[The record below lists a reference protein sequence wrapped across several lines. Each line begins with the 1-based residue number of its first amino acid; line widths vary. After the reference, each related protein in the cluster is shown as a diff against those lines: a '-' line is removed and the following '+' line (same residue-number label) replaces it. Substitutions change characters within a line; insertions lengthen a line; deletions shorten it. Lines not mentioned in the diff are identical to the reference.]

1 MGLKA
6 RIGIIV
12 VAFTAVTV
20 AGLVLAGSQR
30 EQALRDQLD
39 RTAMTGSRA
48 LWSKIVETGVQRMRE
63 RTPIVAEHQALRGA
77 LAGGDRGEISQAAQA
92 ALGTL
97 RRTGDV
103 TRLDLV
109 SPTREVLYSS
119 MPAFEPAAAASDEA
133 LAQMI
138 ERGWT
143 GAGVAI
149 DAERNVTLSVGVPLY
164 GEDGAILAVAILA
177 TDILEALTEL
187 KADTGAEALIVN
199 RRGRLLVGTDPAIW
213 ERIRETG
220 WLPGSTSEPV
230 RSGDQVFSHAAF
242 PLEAEL
248 GNLVASVVTVQ
259 DVSAVYADQRRV
271 SLITAL
277 AGAGFVLASLVGLTL
292 YLRGA
297 LSRLT
302 DGVVVLDALSRGDTQ
317 ATVAVSEEESDDE
330 VARIARAVNTFRTQT
345 LALRRHRRRALLRR
359 RQQERFIQG
368 EMTRLADTLNE
379 EERRDILN
387 DLAEIQ
393 APGDTVDGQAAPAA
407 PVAAASAQVGT
418 AQASTSDG
426 EGGNELQMIGLAFR
440 KMTSRVG
447 RQQERLTTLVAQ
459 LQEALRTQTAYLALQ
474 RDLQI
479 ASRVQ
484 RSFLPGE
491 RFEAPGVKIQ
501 AAMHPAKEVGG
512 DFFDFFRLDEHRI
525 GVVVGDVAGK
535 GVPASMFMAVTR
547 TVIRATAR
555 QVEHGPGECL
565 QVVNDTLVEATDGEM
580 FVTVFYGV
588 YDVRDGSFVYANG
601 GHNSPALVTPDGVER
616 IPLTGGVALAMFD
629 GLTYE
634 EAVVTV
640 PPDGTLFLYTDGIP
654 EAANPAEEEYGY
666 ERMEAILT
674 ENAERSTGDTLEMM
688 LRSIEEFAGE
698 AAQFDDVT
706 MMALGRATAADRIA
720 VRRFSLRNNRA
731 DLPRIAEEIRAFAET
746 GGIGPTGAEHLRQAL
761 EETVVNAIDERLS
774 AVNEYEIAV
783 RATLDGGVAE
793 VTVED
798 DGGAYDPMEEPTDP
812 DAGLGAEEGEP
823 MSLGGGLVRRSLVD
837 EVSYLRVG
845 DRNRL
850 IMRKRIDE

>member
-6 RIGIIV
+6 RIGVIV
-12 VAFTAVTV
+12 IGFMAVMV
-20 AGLVLAGSQR
+20 AGLVFAGNLR

-39 RTAMTGSRA
+39 RTARTGSRA
-48 LWSKIVETGVQRMRE
+48 LWGKIVETGVQRMRE
-63 RTPIVAEHQALRGA
+63 RAPVVTQNQALRAA
-77 LAGGDRGEISQAAQA
+77 LESGDRGQISRAAQV
-92 ALGTL
+92 ALGEL
-97 RRTGDV
+97 RDTGDV

-109 SPTREVLYSS
+109 SPTREVPYSS
-119 MPAFEPAAAASDEA
+119 MPAFEPVAAASDDA
-133 LAQMI
+133 LARMI
-138 ERGWT
+138 ERGWS
-143 GAGVAI
+143 GGGVAI
-149 DAERNVTLSVGVPLY
+149 DAERNVTLSVGVPVY
-164 GEDGAILAVAILA
+164 DADGALLAVAILA

-199 RRGRLLVGTDPAIW
+199 RRGRLLVGTDPAVW
-213 ERIRETG
+213 ERIGGTG
-220 WLPGSTSEPV
+220 WLAGSTSEPV
-230 RSGDQVFSHAAF
+230 RSGDQVFSRAAF

-248 GNLVASVVTVQ
+248 GNLVVSVVTVQ

-271 SLITAL
+271 SLIVAL
-277 AGAGFVLASLVGLTL
+277 AGAGFVLVSLVGLTL
-292 YLRGA
+292 YLRSA

-359 RQQERFIQG
+359 RQQERFIHG

-379 EERRDILN
+379 EERRDILR
-387 DLAEIQ
+387 DLAEVQ
-393 APGDTVDGQAAPAA
+393 APG
-407 PVAAASAQVGT
+407 GT
-418 AQASTSDG
+418 ADTDG
-426 EGGNELQMIGLAFR
+426 TGDHEGGNELQMIGMAFQ

-447 RQQERLTTLVAQ
+447 RQQQRLTTLVAQ
-459 LQEALRTQTAYLALQ
+459 LQEALRTKTAYMALQ

-501 AAMHPAKEVGG
+501 ASMHPAKEVGG
-512 DFFDFFRLDEHRI
+512 DFYDFFLLDENRI
-525 GVVVGDVAGK
+525 GIVVGDVAGK

-555 QVEHGPGECL
+555 QVEYGPGECL
-565 QVVNDTLVEATDGEM
+565 RVVNDTLVEATGGDM

-601 GHNSPALVTPDGVER
+601 GHNSPVLVTRDGVER

-634 EAVVTV
+634 EGLVTV
-640 PPDGTLFLYTDGIP
+640 PPGCKLFLYTDGVP
-654 EAANPAEEEYGY
+654 ESANVTEEEYGY
-666 ERMEAILT
+666 ERMEEILRQS
-674 ENAERSTGDTLEMM
+674 ADRSTGDTLVLM

-698 AAQFDDVT
+698 AAQFDDIT
-706 MMALGRATAADRIA
+706 MVVLDRNTAKDRIA

-731 DLPRIAEEIRAFAET
+731 DLPRIAEEIRAFAES
-746 GGIGPTGAEHLRQAL
+746 GGIGSIGAEHLQQAL
-761 EETVVNAIDERLS
+761 EETMVNAIDDRLS
-774 AVNEYEIAV
+774 AVSEYEITV
-783 RATLDGGVAE
+783 RATLDAGVAE

-798 DGGAYDPMEEPTDP
+798 DGGAYAPMEEPSERDRDLGMEPGGT
-812 DAGLGAEEGEP
+812 AGLGEGL
-823 MSLGGGLVRRSLVD
+823 MRRSLVD
-837 EVSYLRVG
+837 EVSYMRVG
-845 DRNRL
+845 ERNRL
-850 IMRKRIDE
+850 VMRKRVDT

>member
-6 RIGIIV
+6 RIGVIV
-12 VAFTAVTV
+12 IGFMAVMV
-20 AGLVLAGSQR
+20 AGLVFAANLR

-39 RTAMTGSRA
+39 RTARTGSRA
-48 LWSKIVETGVQRMRE
+48 LWGKIVETGVQRMRE
-63 RTPIVAEHQALRGA
+63 RAPVVTQNQALRAA
-77 LAGGDRGEISQAAQA
+77 LESGDPGEISQAAQV
-92 ALGTL
+92 ALGEL
-97 RRTGDV
+97 RDTGDV

-109 SPTREVLYSS
+109 SPTKEVLYSS
-119 MPAFEPAAAASDEA
+119 MPAFAPAAAASDDA
-133 LAQMI
+133 LARMI

-143 GAGVAI
+143 GGGVAI

-164 GEDGAILAVAILA
+164 DEDGATLAVAVYA

-199 RRGRLLVGTDPAIW
+199 RRGRLLVGTDPEVW
-213 ERIRETG
+213 ERIGGTG
-220 WLPGSTSEPV
+220 GLAGSTSEPE
-230 RSGDQVFSHAAF
+230 RSGDQVFSRAAF

-259 DVSAVYADQRRV
+259 DVSAVFADQRRV

-292 YLRGA
+292 YLRSA

-317 ATVAVSEEESDDE
+317 ASVAVSEEESDDE

-359 RQQERFIQG
+359 RQQERFIHG

-379 EERRDILN
+379 EERRDILK
-387 DLAEIQ
+387 DLAEVQ
-393 APGDTVDGQAAPAA
+393 APGGAADTDGT
-407 PVAAASAQVGT
+407 G
-418 AQASTSDG
+418 DH
-426 EGGNELQMIGLAFR
+426 EGGNELQMIGLAFQ

-447 RQQERLTTLVAQ
+447 RQQQRLTTLVAQ
-459 LQEALRTQTAYLALQ
+459 LQEALRTKTAYMALQ

-512 DFFDFFRLDEHRI
+512 DFYDFFLLDENRI

-565 QVVNDTLVEATDGEM
+565 RVVNDTLVEATGGDM

-601 GHNSPALVTPDGVER
+601 GHNSPVLVTRDGVER

-634 EAVVTV
+634 EGLVTV
-640 PPDGTLFLYTDGIP
+640 PPGCKLFLYTDGVP
-654 EAANPAEEEYGY
+654 ESADMAEEEYGY
-666 ERMEAILT
+666 ERMEEILRQS
-674 ENAERSTGDTLEMM
+674 ADRSTGDTLVMM

-698 AAQFDDVT
+698 AAQFDDIT
-706 MMALGRATAADRIA
+706 MVVLDRNTAKDRIA

-731 DLPRIAEEIRAFAET
+731 DLPRIAEEIRAFAES
-746 GGIGPTGAEHLRQAL
+746 GGIGSSGAEHLQQAL
-761 EETVVNAIDERLS
+761 EETMANAIDDRLS
-774 AVNEYEIAV
+774 AVSEYEIAV
-783 RATLDGGVAE
+783 RAILDGGVAE

-798 DGGAYDPMEEPTDP
+798 DGGAYDPMEEPEDRVRDP
-812 DAGLGAEEGEP
+812 GREPGESVGLGA
-823 MSLGGGLVRRSLVD
+823 GLMRRSLVD
-837 EVSYLRVG
+837 EVSYMRVG
-845 DRNRL
+845 ERNRL
-850 IMRKRIDE
+850 IMRKRVDT

>member
-6 RIGIIV
+6 RIGVIV
-12 VAFTAVTV
+12 IGFMAVMV
-20 AGLVLAGSQR
+20 AGLVFAANLR

-39 RTAMTGSRA
+39 RTARTGSRA
-48 LWSKIVETGVQRMRE
+48 LWGKIVETGVQRMRE
-63 RTPIVAEHQALRGA
+63 RAPVVTQNQALRAA
-77 LAGGDRGEISQAAQA
+77 LESGDRGQISQAAQV
-92 ALGTL
+92 ALGEL
-97 RRTGDV
+97 RDTGDV

-109 SPTREVLYSS
+109 SPTREVPYSS
-119 MPAFEPAAAASDEA
+119 MPAFEPVAAASDDA
-133 LAQMI
+133 LARMI
-138 ERGWT
+138 ERGWS
-143 GAGVAI
+143 GGGVAI
-149 DAERNVTLSVGVPLY
+149 DAERNVTLSVGVPVY
-164 GEDGAILAVAILA
+164 DADGALLAVAILA

-199 RRGRLLVGTDPAIW
+199 RRGRLLVGTDPAVW
-213 ERIRETG
+213 ERIGGTG
-220 WLPGSTSEPV
+220 WLAGSTSEPV
-230 RSGDQVFSHAAF
+230 RSGDQVFSRAAF

-277 AGAGFVLASLVGLTL
+277 AGAGFVLVSLVGLTL
-292 YLRGA
+292 YLRSA

-359 RQQERFIQG
+359 RQQERFIHG

-379 EERRDILN
+379 EERRDILT
-387 DLAEIQ
+387 DLAEVQ
-393 APGDTVDGQAAPAA
+393 APGGAADTDGT
-407 PVAAASAQVGT
+407 G
-418 AQASTSDG
+418 DH
-426 EGGNELQMIGLAFR
+426 EGGNELQMIGLAFQ

-447 RQQERLTTLVAQ
+447 RQQQRLTTLVAQ
-459 LQEALRTQTAYLALQ
+459 LQEALRTKTAYMALQ

-512 DFFDFFRLDEHRI
+512 DFYDFFLLDENRI
-525 GVVVGDVAGK
+525 GIVVGDVAGK

-555 QVEHGPGECL
+555 QVEYGPGECL
-565 QVVNDTLVEATDGEM
+565 QVVNDTLVEATGGDM

-588 YDVRDGSFVYANG
+588 YDVRNGSFVYANG
-601 GHNSPALVTPDGVER
+601 GHNSPVLVTRDGVER

-634 EAVVTV
+634 EGLVTV
-640 PPDGTLFLYTDGIP
+640 PPGCKLFLYTDGVP
-654 EAANPAEEEYGY
+654 ESANMAEEEYGY
-666 ERMEAILT
+666 ERMEEILRQS
-674 ENAERSTGDTLEMM
+674 ADRSTGDTLVMM

-698 AAQFDDVT
+698 AAQFDDIT
-706 MMALGRATAADRIA
+706 MVALDRNTAKDKIA

-731 DLPRIAEEIRAFAET
+731 DLPRIAEEIRAFAES
-746 GGIGPTGAEHLRQAL
+746 GGIGRSGAEHLQQAL
-761 EETVVNAIDERLS
+761 EETMVNAIDDRLS
-774 AVNEYEIAV
+774 AVSEYEIMV
-783 RATLDGGVAE
+783 RATLDAGVAE

-798 DGGAYDPMEEPTDP
+798 DGGAYDPMEEPSERDRDLGMEPGGT
-812 DAGLGAEEGEP
+812 AGLGEGL
-823 MSLGGGLVRRSLVD
+823 MRRSLVD
-837 EVSYLRVG
+837 EVSYMRVG
-845 DRNRL
+845 ERNRL
-850 IMRKRIDE
+850 VMRKRVDT

>member
-6 RIGIIV
+6 RIGVIV
-12 VAFTAVTV
+12 VVFMAVMV
-20 AGLVLAGSQR
+20 AGLVLAGSLR
-30 EQALRDQLD
+30 EQALREQLD

-63 RTPIVAEHQALRGA
+63 RAPIVAGNEALRAA

-92 ALGTL
+92 ALSNL

-109 SPTREVLYSS
+109 SPAREVLYSS
-119 MPAFEPAAAASDEA
+119 QPAFEPAAAASDDA
-133 LAQMI
+133 LARMI

-143 GAGVAI
+143 GGGVAI
-149 DAERNVTLSVGVPLY
+149 DAERNVTLSVGVPLHDA
-164 GEDGAILAVAILA
+164 DGATLAVAVLA

-187 KADTGAEALIVN
+187 KEDTGAEALIVN
-199 RRGRLLVGTDPAIW
+199 RRGRLLVGTDPEIW
-213 ERIRETG
+213 ELIRETG

-248 GNLVASVVTVQ
+248 GNLVARVVTVQ

-292 YLRGA
+292 YLRSA

-317 ATVAVSEEESDDE
+317 ASVAVSEEESDDE

-345 LALRRHRRRALLRR
+345 LTLRRHRRRALLRR

-387 DLAEIQ
+387 DLAEVQ
-393 APGDTVDGQAAPAA
+393 APAA
-407 PVAAASAQVGT
+407 AVEDAAGDNDS
-418 AQASTSDG
+418 
-426 EGGNELQMIGLAFR
+426 GNELQMIGLAFR

-447 RQQERLTTLVAQ
+447 RQQQRLTTLVAQ
-459 LQEALRTQTAYLALQ
+459 LQEALRTRTAYMALQ

-512 DFFDFFRLDEHRI
+512 DFYDFFRLDQNRI

-565 QVVNDTLVEATDGEM
+565 RIVNDTLVEATAGDM

-588 YDVRDGSFVYANG
+588 YDVRDGSFLYANG
-601 GHNSPALVTPDGVER
+601 GHNSPALVTTDGVER

-629 GLTYE
+629 GLTYD
-634 EAVVTV
+634 EAAVSV
-640 PPDGTLFLYTDGIP
+640 PPGGKLFVYTDGIP
-654 EAANPAEEEYGY
+654 ESADVTEEEYGY
-666 ERMEAILT
+666 ERMEESLRDSAG
-674 ENAERSTGDTLEMM
+674 RGTGDTLEMM

-706 MMALGRATAADRIA
+706 MVVLGRETVADEIA

-731 DLPRIAEEIRAFAET
+731 DLPRIGEEMRAFAESA
-746 GGIGPTGAEHLRQAL
+746 GIGRTGAGHLRQAL
-761 EETVVNAIDERLS
+761 EAVVIDAIDERLS
-774 AVNEYEIAV
+774 AVSEYEIAV
-783 RATLDGGVAE
+783 SATLDGGVAE

-798 DGGAYDPMEEPTDP
+798 DGGAYDPLEESALADGSGP
-812 DAGLGAEEGEP
+812 GEAEATA
-823 MSLGGGLVRRSLVD
+823 SLGSGLMRRSLVD
-837 EVSYLRVG
+837 DVSYLRVG
-845 DRNRL
+845 ERNRL
-850 IMRKRIDE
+850 TLRKRVDVAPGARSA

>member
-1 MGLKA
+1 VGLKA
-6 RIGIIV
+6 RIGVIV
-12 VAFTAVTV
+12 VAFMAVMV
-20 AGLVLAGSQR
+20 AGLVLAGNLR

-39 RTAMTGSRA
+39 RTARTGSRA

-63 RTPIVAEHQALRGA
+63 RVPIVAEDLALRAA

-92 ALGTL
+92 ALSTL

-109 SPTREVLYSS
+109 SPAREVLYSS
-119 MPAFEPAAAASDEA
+119 QPAFEPAAAASDEA

-143 GAGVAI
+143 GGGVAI
-149 DAERNVTLSVGVPLY
+149 DAGRNVTLSVGVPLRDS
-164 GEDGAILAVAILA
+164 DGATLAVAVLA

-213 ERIRETG
+213 ERIGGTG
-220 WLPGSTSEPV
+220 WMAGSTSEPV
-230 RSGDQVFSHAAF
+230 RSGDQVFSRAAF

-248 GNLVASVVTVQ
+248 GNLRASVVTVQ

-271 SLITAL
+271 SLITVL

-345 LALRRHRRRALLRR
+345 LTLRRHRRRALLRR

-387 DLAEIQ
+387 DLAEVQ
-393 APGDTVDGQAAPAA
+393 APDGAADAA
-407 PVAAASAQVGT
+407 GASGT
-418 AQASTSDG
+418 AGSDL
-426 EGGNELQMIGLAFR
+426 EGGNELQMIGLAFQ

-459 LQEALRTQTAYLALQ
+459 LQEALRTKTAYMALQ

-491 RFEAPGVKIQ
+491 RFEAQGVKIQ

-512 DFFDFFRLDEHRI
+512 DFYDFFRLDRNRI
-525 GVVVGDVAGK
+525 GIVVGDVAGK

-555 QVEHGPGECL
+555 QVEYGPGECL

-588 YDVRDGSFVYANG
+588 YDTRDGSFVYANG
-601 GHNSPALVTPDGVER
+601 GHNSPALVTRDGVER

-634 EAVVTV
+634 EAAVTV
-640 PPDGTLFLYTDGIP
+640 PADGKLFIYTDGIP
-654 EAANPAEEEYGY
+654 EAANLAEEEYGY
-666 ERMEAILT
+666 ERMEASLT
-674 ENAERSTGDTLEMM
+674 ESAERSTGDTLEMM

-706 MMALGRATAADRIA
+706 MMALGRDAAGDTIA

-731 DLPRIAEEIRAFAET
+731 DLPRIAEEMRAFAET
-746 GGIGPTGAEHLRQAL
+746 GGIDGAGAEHLRQAL
-761 EETVVNAIDERLS
+761 EEVVVNAIDERLS
-774 AVNEYEIAV
+774 AVSEYDIAV
-783 RATLDGGVAE
+783 RATLDAGVAE

-798 DGGAYDPMEEPTDP
+798 DGGAYDPMEEPPDR
-812 DAGLGAEEGEP
+812 DAGLGLEQGEP
-823 MSLGGGLVRRSLVD
+823 ASLGAGLVRRALVD

-850 IMRKRIDE
+850 IMRKRIDG

>member
-6 RIGIIV
+6 RIGVIV
-12 VAFTAVTV
+12 IGFMAVMV
-20 AGLVLAGSQR
+20 AGLVFAGNLR

-39 RTAMTGSRA
+39 RTARTGSRA

-63 RTPIVAEHQALRGA
+63 RAPIVAENQALRAA
-77 LAGGDRGEISQAAQA
+77 LQGGDRGEISQAAQA
-92 ALGTL
+92 ALVTL

-109 SPTREVLYSS
+109 SPTKEVLYSS
-119 MPAFEPAAAASDEA
+119 MPAFAPAAAASDDA
-133 LAQMI
+133 LARMI

-143 GAGVAI
+143 GGGVAI

-164 GEDGAILAVAILA
+164 DENGATLAVAVYA

-199 RRGRLLVGTDPAIW
+199 RRGRLLVGTDPEVW
-213 ERIRETG
+213 ERIGGTG
-220 WLPGSTSEPV
+220 GLAGSTSEPE
-230 RSGDQVFSHAAF
+230 RSGDQVFSRAAF

-259 DVSAVYADQRRV
+259 DVSAVFADQRRV

-292 YLRGA
+292 YLRSA

-359 RQQERFIQG
+359 RQQERFIHG

-387 DLAEIQ
+387 DLAEVQ
-393 APGDTVDGQAAPAA
+393 APAA
-407 PVAAASAQVGT
+407 T
-418 AQASTSDG
+418 ADPDANG
-426 EGGNELQMIGLAFR
+426 EHEGGNELQMIGLAFQ

-447 RQQERLTTLVAQ
+447 RQQQRLTTLVAQ
-459 LQEALRTQTAYLALQ
+459 LQEALRTKTAYMALQ

-512 DFFDFFRLDEHRI
+512 DFYDFFLLDENRI

-555 QVEHGPGECL
+555 QVEYGPGECL
-565 QVVNDTLVEATDGEM
+565 QVVNDTLVEATGGDM

-588 YDVRDGSFVYANG
+588 YDIRDGSFVYANG
-601 GHNSPALVTPDGVER
+601 GHNSPVLVTRDGVER

-634 EAVVTV
+634 EGLVTV
-640 PPDGTLFLYTDGIP
+640 PPGCKLFLYTDGVP
-654 EAANPAEEEYGY
+654 ESANVTEEEYGY
-666 ERMEAILT
+666 ERMEEVLRQSAD
-674 ENAERSTGDTLEMM
+674 RSTGDTLVMM

-698 AAQFDDVT
+698 AAQFDDIT
-706 MMALGRATAADRIA
+706 MVALNRNTAKDRIA

-731 DLPRIAEEIRAFAET
+731 DLPRIAEEIRAFAES
-746 GGIGPTGAEHLRQAL
+746 GGIGSSGAEHLQQAL
-761 EETVVNAIDERLS
+761 EQTMVNAIDDRLS
-774 AVNEYEIAV
+774 AVSEYEIAV
-783 RATLDGGVAE
+783 RATLDAGVAE

-798 DGGAYDPMEEPTDP
+798 DGGAYDPMEEPSERDRDLGREPGGT
-812 DAGLGAEEGEP
+812 AGLGEWL
-823 MSLGGGLVRRSLVD
+823 MRRSLVD
-837 EVSYLRVG
+837 EVSYMRVG
-845 DRNRL
+845 ERNRL
-850 IMRKRIDE
+850 VMRKRVDT

>member
-6 RIGIIV
+6 RSGVIVIG
-12 VAFTAVTV
+12 FMAVMV
-20 AGLVLAGSQR
+20 AGLVFAGNLR

-39 RTAMTGSRA
+39 RTARTGSRA

-63 RTPIVAEHQALRGA
+63 RAPIVAENQALRAA
-77 LAGGDRGEISQAAQA
+77 LQGGDRGEISQAAQA
-92 ALGTL
+92 ALATL

-109 SPTREVLYSS
+109 SPTKEVLYSS
-119 MPAFEPAAAASDEA
+119 MPAFAPAAAASDDA
-133 LAQMI
+133 LARMI

-143 GAGVAI
+143 GGGVAI

-164 GEDGAILAVAILA
+164 DEDGATLAVAVYA

-199 RRGRLLVGTDPAIW
+199 RRGRLLVGTDPEVW
-213 ERIRETG
+213 ERIGGTG
-220 WLPGSTSEPV
+220 GLAGSTSEPV
-230 RSGDQVFSHAAF
+230 RSGDQVFSRAAF

-259 DVSAVYADQRRV
+259 DVSAVFADQRRV

-292 YLRGA
+292 YLRSA

-359 RQQERFIQG
+359 RQQERFIHG

-387 DLAEIQ
+387 DLAEVQ
-393 APGDTVDGQAAPAA
+393 SPDGTADADAAH
-407 PVAAASAQVGT
+407 AASA
-418 AQASTSDG
+418 SDL
-426 EGGNELQMIGLAFR
+426 EGGNELQMIGLAFQ

-447 RQQERLTTLVAQ
+447 RQQQRLTTLVAQ
-459 LQEALRTQTAYLALQ
+459 LQEALRTKTAYMALQ

-512 DFFDFFRLDEHRI
+512 DFYDFFLLDENRI

-555 QVEHGPGECL
+555 QVEYGPGECL
-565 QVVNDTLVEATDGEM
+565 RVVNDTLVEATAGDM

-588 YDVRDGSFVYANG
+588 YDVRDGSFVYTNG
-601 GHNSPALVTPDGVER
+601 GHNSPVLVTRDGVQR

-634 EAVVTV
+634 EGLVTV
-640 PPDGTLFLYTDGIP
+640 PPGCKLFLYTDGVP
-654 EAANPAEEEYGY
+654 ESANMAEEEYGY
-666 ERMEAILT
+666 ERMEEILRQS
-674 ENAERSTGDTLEMM
+674 ADRSTGDTLVMM

-698 AAQFDDVT
+698 AAQFDDIT
-706 MMALGRATAADRIA
+706 MVALDRNTAKDRIA

-731 DLPRIAEEIRAFAET
+731 DLPRIAEEIRAFAES
-746 GGIGPTGAEHLRQAL
+746 GGIGRSGAEHLQQAL
-761 EETVVNAIDERLS
+761 EETMVNAIDDRLS
-774 AVNEYEIAV
+774 AVSEYEITV
-783 RATLDGGVAE
+783 RATLDAGVAE

-798 DGGAYDPMEEPTDP
+798 DGGAYDPMEEPSERDRDLGMEPGGT
-812 DAGLGAEEGEP
+812 AGLGEGL
-823 MSLGGGLVRRSLVD
+823 MRRSLVD
-837 EVSYLRVG
+837 EVSYMRVG
-845 DRNRL
+845 ERNRL
-850 IMRKRIDE
+850 VMRKRVDT

>member
-6 RIGIIV
+6 RIGVIV
-12 VAFTAVTV
+12 IGFMAVMV
-20 AGLVLAGSQR
+20 AGLVFAGNLR

-39 RTAMTGSRA
+39 RTARTGSRA

-63 RTPIVAEHQALRGA
+63 RAPIVAENQALRAA
-77 LAGGDRGEISQAAQA
+77 LQGGDRGEISQAAQA
-92 ALGTL
+92 ALVTL

-109 SPTREVLYSS
+109 SPTKEVLYSS
-119 MPAFEPAAAASDEA
+119 MPAFAPAAAASDDA
-133 LAQMI
+133 LARMI

-143 GAGVAI
+143 GGGVAI

-164 GEDGAILAVAILA
+164 DENGATLAVAVYA

-199 RRGRLLVGTDPAIW
+199 RRGRLLVGTDPEVW
-213 ERIRETG
+213 ERIGGTG
-220 WLPGSTSEPV
+220 GLAGSTSEPE
-230 RSGDQVFSHAAF
+230 RSGDQVFSRAAF

-259 DVSAVYADQRRV
+259 DVSAVFADQRRV

-292 YLRGA
+292 YLRSA

-317 ATVAVSEEESDDE
+317 ASVAVSEEESDDE

-359 RQQERFIQG
+359 RQQERFIHG

-387 DLAEIQ
+387 DLAEVQ
-393 APGDTVDGQAAPAA
+393 SPDGTTDADAAHAA
-407 PVAAASAQVGT
+407 AHAASA
-418 AQASTSDG
+418 SDL
-426 EGGNELQMIGLAFR
+426 EGGNELQMIGLAFQ

-447 RQQERLTTLVAQ
+447 RQQQRLTTLVAQ
-459 LQEALRTQTAYLALQ
+459 LQEALRTKTAYMALQ

-512 DFFDFFRLDEHRI
+512 DFYDFFLLDENRI
-525 GVVVGDVAGK
+525 GIVVGDVAGK

-555 QVEHGPGECL
+555 QVEYGPGECL
-565 QVVNDTLVEATDGEM
+565 QVVNDALVEATGGDM

-588 YDVRDGSFVYANG
+588 YDIRDGSFVYANG
-601 GHNSPALVTPDGVER
+601 GHNPPVLVTRDGVER

-634 EAVVTV
+634 EGLVTV
-640 PPDGTLFLYTDGIP
+640 PPGCKLFLYTDGVP
-654 EAANPAEEEYGY
+654 ESANVTEEEYGY
-666 ERMEAILT
+666 ERMEEILRQS
-674 ENAERSTGDTLEMM
+674 ADRSTGDTLVMM

-698 AAQFDDVT
+698 AAQFDDIT
-706 MMALGRATAADRIA
+706 MVALNRNTAKDRIA

-731 DLPRIAEEIRAFAET
+731 DLPRIAEEIRAFAES
-746 GGIGPTGAEHLRQAL
+746 GGIGSSGAEHLQQAL
-761 EETVVNAIDERLS
+761 EQTMVNAIDDRLS
-774 AVNEYEIAV
+774 AVSEYEIAV
-783 RATLDGGVAE
+783 RATLDAGVAE

-798 DGGAYDPMEEPTDP
+798 DGGAYDPMEEPSERDRDLGREPGGT
-812 DAGLGAEEGEP
+812 AGLGEWL
-823 MSLGGGLVRRSLVD
+823 MRRSLVD
-837 EVSYLRVG
+837 EVSYMRVG
-845 DRNRL
+845 ERNRL
-850 IMRKRIDE
+850 VMRKRVDT

>member
-6 RIGIIV
+6 RIGVIV
-12 VAFTAVTV
+12 IGFMAVMV
-20 AGLVLAGSQR
+20 AGLVFAGNLR

-39 RTAMTGSRA
+39 RTARTGSRA

-63 RTPIVAEHQALRGA
+63 RAPIVAENQALRAA
-77 LAGGDRGEISQAAQA
+77 LQGGDRGEISQAAQA
-92 ALGTL
+92 ALVTL

-109 SPTREVLYSS
+109 SPTKEVLYSS
-119 MPAFEPAAAASDEA
+119 MPAFAPAAAASDDA
-133 LAQMI
+133 LARMI

-143 GAGVAI
+143 GGGVAI

-164 GEDGAILAVAILA
+164 DENGATLAVAVYA

-199 RRGRLLVGTDPAIW
+199 RRGRLLVGTDPEVW
-213 ERIRETG
+213 ERIGGTG
-220 WLPGSTSEPV
+220 GLAGSTSEPE
-230 RSGDQVFSHAAF
+230 RSGDQVFSRAVF

-259 DVSAVYADQRRV
+259 DVSAVFADQRRV

-292 YLRGA
+292 YLRSA

-317 ATVAVSEEESDDE
+317 ASVAVSEEESDDE

-359 RQQERFIQG
+359 RQQERFIHG

-387 DLAEIQ
+387 DLAEVQ
-393 APGDTVDGQAAPAA
+393 SPDGTTD
-407 PVAAASAQVGT
+407 AASAH
-418 AQASTSDG
+418 AASASDL
-426 EGGNELQMIGLAFR
+426 EGGNELQMIGLAFQ

-447 RQQERLTTLVAQ
+447 RQQQRLTTLVAQ
-459 LQEALRTQTAYLALQ
+459 LQEALRTKTAYMALQ

-512 DFFDFFRLDEHRI
+512 DFYDFFLLDENRI
-525 GVVVGDVAGK
+525 GIVVGDVAGK

-555 QVEHGPGECL
+555 QVEYGPGECL
-565 QVVNDTLVEATDGEM
+565 QVVNDTLVEATGGDM

-588 YDVRDGSFVYANG
+588 YDIRDGSFVYANG
-601 GHNSPALVTPDGVER
+601 GHNSPVLVTRDGVER

-634 EAVVTV
+634 EGLVTV
-640 PPDGTLFLYTDGIP
+640 PPGCKLFLYTDGVP
-654 EAANPAEEEYGY
+654 ESANVTEEEYGY
-666 ERMEAILT
+666 ERMEEILRQS
-674 ENAERSTGDTLEMM
+674 ADRSTGDTLVMM

-698 AAQFDDVT
+698 AAQFDDIT
-706 MMALGRATAADRIA
+706 MVALNRNTAKDRIA
-720 VRRFSLRNNRA
+720 VRRFSLRNKRA
-731 DLPRIAEEIRAFAET
+731 DLPRIAEEIRAFAES
-746 GGIGPTGAEHLRQAL
+746 GGIGSSGAEHLQQAL
-761 EETVVNAIDERLS
+761 EQTMVNAIDDRLS
-774 AVNEYEIAV
+774 AVSEYEIAV
-783 RATLDGGVAE
+783 RATLDAGVAE

-798 DGGAYDPMEEPTDP
+798 DGGAYDPMEEPSERDRDLGREPGGT
-812 DAGLGAEEGEP
+812 AGLGEWL
-823 MSLGGGLVRRSLVD
+823 MRRSLVD
-837 EVSYLRVG
+837 EVSYMRVG
-845 DRNRL
+845 ERNRL
-850 IMRKRIDE
+850 VMRKRVDT

>member
-6 RIGIIV
+6 RIGVIV
-12 VAFTAVTV
+12 VVFMAVMV
-20 AGLVLAGSQR
+20 AGLVLAASQR
-30 EQALRDQLD
+30 EQALREQLD

-63 RTPIVAEHQALRGA
+63 RTPIVAENRALRDA

-92 ALGTL
+92 TLSNL
-97 RRTGDV
+97 RRAGDV

-109 SPTREVLYSS
+109 SPAREVLYSS
-119 MPAFEPAAAASDEA
+119 QPAFEPAAAASDEA
-133 LAQMI
+133 LARMI

-143 GAGVAI
+143 GGGVAI
-149 DAERNVTLSVGVPLY
+149 DAERNVTLSVGVPLH
-164 GEDGAILAVAILA
+164 GADGATLAVAILA
-177 TDILEALTEL
+177 TDIIEALTEL
-187 KADTGAEALIVN
+187 KEDTGAEALIVN
-199 RRGRLLVGTDPAIW
+199 RRGRLLVGTDPEIW
-213 ERIRETG
+213 ELIRETG

-248 GNLVASVVTVQ
+248 GNLVARVVTVQ
-259 DVSAVYADQRRV
+259 DVSAVYAGQRRV

-302 DGVVVLDALSRGDTQ
+302 EGVVVLDALSRGDTQ

-345 LALRRHRRRALLRR
+345 LTLRRHRRRALLRR

-387 DLAEIQ
+387 DLAEVQ
-393 APGDTVDGQAAPAA
+393 APAA
-407 PVAAASAQVGT
+407 TVEVDAAGDNDS
-418 AQASTSDG
+418 
-426 EGGNELQMIGLAFR
+426 GNELQMIGLAFQ

-459 LQEALRTQTAYLALQ
+459 LQEALRTRTAYMALQ

-512 DFFDFFRLDEHRI
+512 DFYDFFRLDANRI

-565 QVVNDTLVEATDGEM
+565 RIVNDTLVEATAGDM

-601 GHNSPALVTPDGVER
+601 GHNSPALVSDGGVER

-629 GLTYE
+629 GLTYD
-634 EAVVTV
+634 EAAVSV
-640 PPDGTLFLYTDGIP
+640 PPGGKLFVYTDGIP
-654 EAANPAEEEYGY
+654 ESADVTEEEYGY
-666 ERMEAILT
+666 ERMEESLRDSAG
-674 ENAERSTGDTLEMM
+674 RGTGDTLEMM

-706 MMALGRATAADRIA
+706 MVVLGRETAEDEIA

-731 DLPRIAEEIRAFAET
+731 DLPRIGEEMRAFAESA
-746 GGIGPTGAEHLRQAL
+746 GIGQTGAGHLRQAL
-761 EETVVNAIDERLS
+761 EAVVIDAIDERLS
-774 AVNEYEIAV
+774 AVSEYEIAV
-783 RATLDGGVAE
+783 SATLDGGVAE

-798 DGGAYDPMEEPTDP
+798 DGGAYDPLEEPALADGSGGP
-812 DAGLGAEEGEP
+812 GEAEEP
-823 MSLGGGLVRRSLVD
+823 ASLGTGLMRRSLVD
-837 EVSYLRVG
+837 EVSYMRVG
-845 DRNRL
+845 ERNRL
-850 IMRKRIDE
+850 TLRKRVDA

>member
-6 RIGIIV
+6 RIGVIV
-12 VAFTAVTV
+12 IGFMAVMV
-20 AGLVLAGSQR
+20 AGLVFAGNLR

-39 RTAMTGSRA
+39 RTARTGSRA

-63 RTPIVAEHQALRGA
+63 RAPIVAENQALRAA
-77 LAGGDRGEISQAAQA
+77 LQGGDRGEISQAAQA
-92 ALGTL
+92 ALVTL

-109 SPTREVLYSS
+109 SPTKEVLYSS
-119 MPAFEPAAAASDEA
+119 MPAFAPAAAASDDA
-133 LAQMI
+133 LARMI

-143 GAGVAI
+143 GGGVAI

-164 GEDGAILAVAILA
+164 DENGATLAVAVYA

-199 RRGRLLVGTDPAIW
+199 RRGRLLVGTDPEVW
-213 ERIRETG
+213 ERIGGTG
-220 WLPGSTSEPV
+220 GLAGSTSEPE
-230 RSGDQVFSHAAF
+230 RSGDQVFSRAAF

-259 DVSAVYADQRRV
+259 DVSAVFADQRRV

-359 RQQERFIQG
+359 RQQERFIHG

-379 EERRDILN
+379 EERRDILR
-387 DLAEIQ
+387 DLAEVQ
-393 APGDTVDGQAAPAA
+393 APGGAADTDGT
-407 PVAAASAQVGT
+407 G
-418 AQASTSDG
+418 DH
-426 EGGNELQMIGLAFR
+426 EGGNELQMIGMAFQ
-440 KMTSRVG
+440 KMTGRVG
-447 RQQERLTTLVAQ
+447 RQQQRLTTLVAQ
-459 LQEALRTQTAYLALQ
+459 LQEALRTKTAYMALQ

-512 DFFDFFRLDEHRI
+512 DFYDFFLLDENRI

-555 QVEHGPGECL
+555 QVEYGPGECL
-565 QVVNDTLVEATDGEM
+565 RVVNDTLVEATAGDM

-588 YDVRDGSFVYANG
+588 YDVRDGSFVYTNG
-601 GHNSPALVTPDGVER
+601 GHNSPVLVTRDGVQR

-634 EAVVTV
+634 EGLVTV
-640 PPDGTLFLYTDGIP
+640 PPGCKLFLYTDGVP
-654 EAANPAEEEYGY
+654 ESANMAEEEYGY
-666 ERMEAILT
+666 ERMEEILRQS
-674 ENAERSTGDTLEMM
+674 ADRSTGDTLVMM

-698 AAQFDDVT
+698 AAQFDDIT
-706 MMALGRATAADRIA
+706 MVALDRNTAKDKIA

-731 DLPRIAEEIRAFAET
+731 DLPRIAEEIKAFAES
-746 GGIGPTGAEHLRQAL
+746 GGIGRSGAEHLQQAL
-761 EETVVNAIDERLS
+761 EETMVNAIDDRLS
-774 AVNEYEIAV
+774 AVSEYEITV
-783 RATLDGGVAE
+783 RATLDAGVAE

-798 DGGAYDPMEEPTDP
+798 DGGAYDPMEEPSERDRDLGMEPGGT
-812 DAGLGAEEGEP
+812 AGLGEGL
-823 MSLGGGLVRRSLVD
+823 MRRSLVD
-837 EVSYLRVG
+837 EVSYMRVG
-845 DRNRL
+845 ERNRL
-850 IMRKRIDE
+850 VMRKRVDT

>member
-6 RIGIIV
+6 RIGVIV
-12 VAFTAVTV
+12 IGFMAVMV
-20 AGLVLAGSQR
+20 AGLVFAANLR

-39 RTAMTGSRA
+39 RTARTGSRA
-48 LWSKIVETGVQRMRE
+48 LWGKIVETGVQRMRE
-63 RTPIVAEHQALRGA
+63 RAPVVTQNQALRAA
-77 LAGGDRGEISQAAQA
+77 LESGDPGEISQAAQV
-92 ALGTL
+92 ALGEL
-97 RRTGDV
+97 RDTGDV

-109 SPTREVLYSS
+109 SPTREVPYSS
-119 MPAFEPAAAASDEA
+119 MPAFEPVAAASDDA
-133 LAQMI
+133 LARMI
-138 ERGWT
+138 ERGWS
-143 GAGVAI
+143 GGGVAI
-149 DAERNVTLSVGVPLY
+149 DAERNVTLSVGVPVY
-164 GEDGAILAVAILA
+164 DADGALLAVAILA

-199 RRGRLLVGTDPAIW
+199 RRGRLLVGTDPAVW
-213 ERIRETG
+213 ERIGGTG
-220 WLPGSTSEPV
+220 WLAGSTSEPV
-230 RSGDQVFSHAAF
+230 RSGDQVFSRAAF
-242 PLEAEL
+242 PLDAEL

-259 DVSAVYADQRRV
+259 DVSAVFADQRRV

-277 AGAGFVLASLVGLTL
+277 AGAGFVLAALVGLTL
-292 YLRGA
+292 YLRSA

-317 ATVAVSEEESDDE
+317 ASVAVSEEESDDE

-345 LALRRHRRRALLRR
+345 LALRRHRRRASLRR
-359 RQQERFIQG
+359 RQQERFIHG

-379 EERRDILN
+379 EERRDILK
-387 DLAEIQ
+387 DLAEVQ
-393 APGDTVDGQAAPAA
+393 APGGAADTDGT
-407 PVAAASAQVGT
+407 G
-418 AQASTSDG
+418 DH
-426 EGGNELQMIGLAFR
+426 EGGNELQMIGLAFQ
-440 KMTSRVG
+440 KMTGRVG
-447 RQQERLTTLVAQ
+447 RQQQRLTTLVAQ
-459 LQEALRTQTAYLALQ
+459 LQEALRTKTAYMALQ

-512 DFFDFFRLDEHRI
+512 DFYDFFLLDENRI

-565 QVVNDTLVEATDGEM
+565 RVVNDTLVEATGGDM

-601 GHNSPALVTPDGVER
+601 GHNSPVLVTRDGVER

-634 EAVVTV
+634 EGLVTV
-640 PPDGTLFLYTDGIP
+640 PPGCKLFLYTDGVP
-654 EAANPAEEEYGY
+654 ESADMAEEEYGY
-666 ERMEAILT
+666 ERMEEILRQS
-674 ENAERSTGDTLEMM
+674 ADRSTGDTLLMM

-698 AAQFDDVT
+698 AAQFDDIT
-706 MMALGRATAADRIA
+706 MVALDRNTAKDRIA

-731 DLPRIAEEIRAFAET
+731 DLPRIAEEIRAFAES
-746 GGIGPTGAEHLRQAL
+746 GGIGRSGAEHLQQAL
-761 EETVVNAIDERLS
+761 EETMVNAIDDRLS
-774 AVNEYEIAV
+774 AVSEYEITV
-783 RATLDGGVAE
+783 RATLDAGVAE

-798 DGGAYDPMEEPTDP
+798 DGGAYDPMEEPAERDRDLGMEPGGT
-812 DAGLGAEEGEP
+812 AGLGEGL
-823 MSLGGGLVRRSLVD
+823 MRRSLVD
-837 EVSYLRVG
+837 EVSYMRVG
-845 DRNRL
+845 ERNRL
-850 IMRKRIDE
+850 VMRKRVDT

>member
-6 RIGIIV
+6 RIGVIV
-12 VAFTAVTV
+12 IGFMAVMV
-20 AGLVLAGSQR
+20 AGLVFAGNLR

-39 RTAMTGSRA
+39 RTARTGSRA

-63 RTPIVAEHQALRGA
+63 RAPIVAENQALRAA
-77 LAGGDRGEISQAAQA
+77 LQGGDRGEISQAAQA
-92 ALGTL
+92 ALATL

-109 SPTREVLYSS
+109 SPTKEVLYSS
-119 MPAFEPAAAASDEA
+119 MPAFAPAAAASDDA
-133 LAQMI
+133 LARMI

-143 GAGVAI
+143 GGGVAI

-164 GEDGAILAVAILA
+164 DEDGTTLAVAVYA

-199 RRGRLLVGTDPAIW
+199 RRGRLLVGTDPEVW
-213 ERIRETG
+213 ERIGGTG
-220 WLPGSTSEPV
+220 GLAGSTSEPE
-230 RSGDQVFSHAAF
+230 RSGDQVFSRAAF

-259 DVSAVYADQRRV
+259 DVSAVFADQRRV

-292 YLRGA
+292 YLRSA

-317 ATVAVSEEESDDE
+317 ASVAVSEEESDDE

-359 RQQERFIQG
+359 RQQERFIHG

-387 DLAEIQ
+387 DLAEVQ
-393 APGDTVDGQAAPAA
+393 SPDGTADADAAH
-407 PVAAASAQVGT
+407 AASAH
-418 AQASTSDG
+418 AASASDL
-426 EGGNELQMIGLAFR
+426 EGGNELQMIGLAFQ

-447 RQQERLTTLVAQ
+447 RQQQRLTTLVAQ
-459 LQEALRTQTAYLALQ
+459 LQEALRTKTAYMALQ

-512 DFFDFFRLDEHRI
+512 DFYDFFLLDENRI
-525 GVVVGDVAGK
+525 GIVVGDVAGK

-555 QVEHGPGECL
+555 QVEYGPGECL
-565 QVVNDTLVEATDGEM
+565 QVVNDTLVEATGGDM

-588 YDVRDGSFVYANG
+588 YDIRDGSFVYANG
-601 GHNSPALVTPDGVER
+601 GHNPPVLVTRDGVER

-634 EAVVTV
+634 EGLVTV
-640 PPDGTLFLYTDGIP
+640 PPGCKLFLYTDGVP
-654 EAANPAEEEYGY
+654 ESADMAEEEYGY
-666 ERMEAILT
+666 ERMEEILRQS
-674 ENAERSTGDTLEMM
+674 ADRSTGDTLVMM

-698 AAQFDDVT
+698 AAQFDDIT
-706 MMALGRATAADRIA
+706 MVVLDRNTAKDRIA

-731 DLPRIAEEIRAFAET
+731 DLPRIAEEIRAFAES
-746 GGIGPTGAEHLRQAL
+746 GGIGSSGAEHLQQAL
-761 EETVVNAIDERLS
+761 EETMANAIDDRLS
-774 AVNEYEIAV
+774 AVSEYEIAV
-783 RATLDGGVAE
+783 RAILDGGVAE

-798 DGGAYDPMEEPTDP
+798 DGGAYDPMEEPEDRVRDLGREP
-812 DAGLGAEEGEP
+812 GESVGLGA
-823 MSLGGGLVRRSLVD
+823 GLMRRSLVD
-837 EVSYLRVG
+837 EVSYMRVG
-845 DRNRL
+845 ERNRL
-850 IMRKRIDE
+850 IMRKRVDT

>member
-6 RIGIIV
+6 RIGVIV
-12 VAFTAVTV
+12 VVFMAVMV
-20 AGLVLAGSQR
+20 AGLVLAGSLR
-30 EQALRDQLD
+30 EQALREQLD

-63 RTPIVAEHQALRGA
+63 RAPIVAGNEALRSA

-92 ALGTL
+92 AVATL

-109 SPTREVLYSS
+109 SPAREVLYSS
-119 MPAFEPAAAASDEA
+119 QPAFEPAAAASDDA
-133 LAQMI
+133 LARMI

-143 GAGVAI
+143 GGGVAI
-149 DAERNVTLSVGVPLY
+149 DAERNVTLSVGVPLHDT
-164 GEDGAILAVAILA
+164 DGATLAVAVLA

-187 KADTGAEALIVN
+187 KEDTGAEALIVN
-199 RRGRLLVGTDPAIW
+199 RRGRLLVGTDPEIW
-213 ERIRETG
+213 ELIRETG

-248 GNLVASVVTVQ
+248 GNLVARVVTVQ

-292 YLRGA
+292 YLRSA

-317 ATVAVSEEESDDE
+317 ASVAVSEEESDDE

-345 LALRRHRRRALLRR
+345 LTLRRHRRRALLRR

-387 DLAEIQ
+387 DLAEVQ
-393 APGDTVDGQAAPAA
+393 APAA
-407 PVAAASAQVGT
+407 TVEVDAAGDNDS
-418 AQASTSDG
+418 
-426 EGGNELQMIGLAFR
+426 GNELQMIGLAFQ

-447 RQQERLTTLVAQ
+447 RQQQRLTTLVAQ
-459 LQEALRTQTAYLALQ
+459 LQEALRTKTAYMALQ

-512 DFFDFFRLDEHRI
+512 DFYDFFRLDENRI

-565 QVVNDTLVEATDGEM
+565 RIVNDTLVEATAGDM

-588 YDVRDGSFVYANG
+588 YDVRDGSFLYANG
-601 GHNSPALVTPDGVER
+601 GHNSPALVTGDGVER

-629 GLTYE
+629 GLTYD
-634 EAVVTV
+634 EAAVSV
-640 PPDGTLFLYTDGIP
+640 PPGGKLFVYTDGIP
-654 EAANPAEEEYGY
+654 ESADVTEEEYGY
-666 ERMEAILT
+666 ERMEESLRDSAG
-674 ENAERSTGDTLEMM
+674 RGTGDTLEMM

-706 MMALGRATAADRIA
+706 MVVLGRETVEDEIA

-731 DLPRIAEEIRAFAET
+731 DLPRIGEEMRAFAESA
-746 GGIGPTGAEHLRQAL
+746 GIGQAGAGHLRQAL
-761 EETVVNAIDERLS
+761 EAVVIDAIDERLS
-774 AVNEYEIAV
+774 AVSEYEIAV
-783 RATLDGGVAE
+783 SATLDGGVAE

-798 DGGAYDPMEEPTDP
+798 DGGAYDPLEESALADGSGPGEAEEPASLG
-812 DAGLGAEEGEP
+812 AGL
-823 MSLGGGLVRRSLVD
+823 MRRSLVD
-837 EVSYLRVG
+837 EVSYMRVG
-845 DRNRL
+845 ERNRL
-850 IMRKRIDE
+850 TLRKRVDVAPGARSA

>member
-6 RIGIIV
+6 RIGVIV
-12 VAFTAVTV
+12 VVFMAVTV

-63 RTPIVAEHQALRGA
+63 RTPIVAEHRALRDA
-77 LAGGDRGEISQAAQA
+77 LAGGDRGEISRAAQE
-92 ALGTL
+92 ALSNL
-97 RRTGDV
+97 RRAGDV
-103 TRLDLV
+103 TRLDLI

-119 MPAFEPAAAASDEA
+119 QPAFEPAAAASDEA
-133 LAQMI
+133 LARMI

-143 GAGVAI
+143 GGGVAI
-149 DAERNVTLSVGVPLY
+149 DAARNVTLSVGVPLH
-164 GEDGAILAVAILA
+164 GADGATLAVAVLA

-199 RRGRLLVGTDPAIW
+199 RRGRLLVGTDPEIW

-292 YLRGA
+292 YLRGS

-393 APGDTVDGQAAPAA
+393 APGDTVNGRTAP
-407 PVAAASAQVGT
+407 AASAQIGT
-418 AQASTSDG
+418 APGAAASD

-484 RSFLPGE
+484 RSFLPGD

-501 AAMHPAKEVGG
+501 AVMHPAKEVGG

-565 QVVNDTLVEATDGEM
+565 RVVNDTLVEATDGEM

-634 EAVVTV
+634 EAAVSV

-666 ERMEAILT
+666 ERMEAVLT

-746 GGIGPTGAEHLRQAL
+746 GGIGATAAVHLRQAL
-761 EETVVNAIDERLS
+761 EGTVVNAIDERLS

-783 RATLDGGVAE
+783 RATLDGGVVE

-798 DGGAYDPMEEPTDP
+798 DGGAYDPMEEPPDR

-823 MSLGGGLVRRSLVD
+823 MSLGGGLVGRSLVD

-850 IMRKRIDE
+850 IMRKRIDG

>member
-6 RIGIIV
+6 RIGVIV
-12 VAFTAVTV
+12 VVFMAVMV
-20 AGLVLAGSQR
+20 AGLVLAGSLR
-30 EQALRDQLD
+30 EQALREQLD

-63 RTPIVAEHQALRGA
+63 RAPIVAGNQALRAA

-92 ALGTL
+92 AVATL
-97 RRTGDV
+97 QRTGDV

-109 SPTREVLYSS
+109 SPVREVLYSS
-119 MPAFEPAAAASDEA
+119 QPAFEPAAAASDDA
-133 LAQMI
+133 LARMI

-143 GAGVAI
+143 GGGVAI
-149 DAERNVTLSVGVPLY
+149 DAERNVTLSVGVPLHDA
-164 GEDGAILAVAILA
+164 DGATLAVAVLA
-177 TDILEALTEL
+177 IDILEALTEL
-187 KADTGAEALIVN
+187 QEDTGAEALIVN
-199 RRGRLLVGTDPAIW
+199 RRGRLLVGTDPEIW
-213 ERIRETG
+213 ELIRETG

-248 GNLVASVVTVQ
+248 GNLVARVVTVQ

-292 YLRGA
+292 YLRSA

-345 LALRRHRRRALLRR
+345 LTLRRHRRRALLRR

-387 DLAEIQ
+387 DLAEVQ
-393 APGDTVDGQAAPAA
+393 APAA
-407 PVAAASAQVGT
+407 AVEDAAGDNDS
-418 AQASTSDG
+418 
-426 EGGNELQMIGLAFR
+426 GNELQMIGLAFR

-447 RQQERLTTLVAQ
+447 RQQQRLTTLVAQ
-459 LQEALRTQTAYLALQ
+459 LQEALRTRTAYMALQ

-512 DFFDFFRLDEHRI
+512 DFYDFFRLDEHRI

-565 QVVNDTLVEATDGEM
+565 RIVNDTLVEATAGDM

-588 YDVRDGSFVYANG
+588 YDVRDGSFLYANG
-601 GHNSPALVTPDGVER
+601 GHNSPALVTTDGVER

-629 GLTYE
+629 GLTYD
-634 EAVVTV
+634 EAAVSV
-640 PPDGTLFLYTDGIP
+640 PPGGKLFVYTDGIP
-654 EAANPAEEEYGY
+654 ESADVTEEEYGY
-666 ERMEAILT
+666 ERMEESLRDSAG
-674 ENAERSTGDTLEMM
+674 RGTGDTLEMM

-706 MMALGRATAADRIA
+706 MVVLGRETVEDEIA

-731 DLPRIAEEIRAFAET
+731 DLPRVGEEMRAFAESA
-746 GGIGPTGAEHLRQAL
+746 GIGRTGAGHLRQAL
-761 EETVVNAIDERLS
+761 EAVVIDAIDERLS
-774 AVNEYEIAV
+774 AVSEYEIAV
-783 RATLDGGVAE
+783 SATLDGGVAE

-798 DGGAYDPMEEPTDP
+798 DGGAYDPLEESALADGSGPGEAEETASLG
-812 DAGLGAEEGEP
+812 AGL
-823 MSLGGGLVRRSLVD
+823 MRRSLVD

-845 DRNRL
+845 ERNRL
-850 IMRKRIDE
+850 TLRKRVDVAPGARSA

>member
-6 RIGIIV
+6 RIGVIV
-12 VAFTAVTV
+12 IGFMAVMV
-20 AGLVLAGSQR
+20 AGLVFAANLR

-39 RTAMTGSRA
+39 RTARTGSRA
-48 LWSKIVETGVQRMRE
+48 LWGKIVETGVQRMRE
-63 RTPIVAEHQALRGA
+63 RAPVVTQNQALRAA
-77 LAGGDRGEISQAAQA
+77 LESGDPGEISQAAQV
-92 ALGTL
+92 ALGEL
-97 RRTGDV
+97 RDTGDV

-109 SPTREVLYSS
+109 SPTREVPYSS
-119 MPAFEPAAAASDEA
+119 MPAFEPVAAASDDA
-133 LAQMI
+133 LARMI
-138 ERGWT
+138 ERGWS
-143 GAGVAI
+143 GGGVAI
-149 DAERNVTLSVGVPLY
+149 DAERNVTLSVGVPVY
-164 GEDGAILAVAILA
+164 DADGALLAVAILA

-199 RRGRLLVGTDPAIW
+199 RRGRLLVGTDPEVW
-213 ERIRETG
+213 ERIGGTG
-220 WLPGSTSEPV
+220 WLAGSTSEPV
-230 RSGDQVFSHAAF
+230 RSGDQVFSRAAF
-242 PLEAEL
+242 PLDAEL

-277 AGAGFVLASLVGLTL
+277 AGAGFVLVSLVGLTL

-359 RQQERFIQG
+359 RQQERFIHG

-379 EERRDILN
+379 EERRDILR
-387 DLAEIQ
+387 DLAEVQ
-393 APGDTVDGQAAPAA
+393 APGGAADTDGT
-407 PVAAASAQVGT
+407 G
-418 AQASTSDG
+418 DH
-426 EGGNELQMIGLAFR
+426 EGGNELQMIGLAFQ
-440 KMTSRVG
+440 KMTGRVG
-447 RQQERLTTLVAQ
+447 RQQQRLTTLVAQ
-459 LQEALRTQTAYLALQ
+459 LQEALRTKTAYMALQ

-512 DFFDFFRLDEHRI
+512 DFYDFFLLDENRI
-525 GVVVGDVAGK
+525 GIVVGDVAGK

-565 QVVNDTLVEATDGEM
+565 RVVNDTLVEATAGDM

-588 YDVRDGSFVYANG
+588 YDIRDGSFVYANG
-601 GHNSPALVTPDGVER
+601 GHNSPVLVTRDGVER

-634 EAVVTV
+634 EGLVTV
-640 PPDGTLFLYTDGIP
+640 PPGCKLFLYTDGVP
-654 EAANPAEEEYGY
+654 ESADLAEEEYGY
-666 ERMEAILT
+666 ERMEEILRQT
-674 ENAERSTGDTLEMM
+674 ADRSTGDMLVTM

-698 AAQFDDVT
+698 AAQFDDIT
-706 MMALGRATAADRIA
+706 MVALDRSTAKDRIA

-731 DLPRIAEEIRAFAET
+731 DLPRIAEEIRAFAES
-746 GGIGPTGAEHLRQAL
+746 GGIGRSGAEHLQQAL
-761 EETVVNAIDERLS
+761 EETMVNAIDDRLS
-774 AVNEYEIAV
+774 AVSEYEIAV
-783 RATLDGGVAE
+783 RAILDGGVAE

-798 DGGAYDPMEEPTDP
+798 DGGAYDPMEEPAERDRDLGMEPGGT
-812 DAGLGAEEGEP
+812 AGLGEGL
-823 MSLGGGLVRRSLVD
+823 MRRSLVD
-837 EVSYLRVG
+837 EVSYMRVG
-845 DRNRL
+845 ERNRL
-850 IMRKRIDE
+850 VMRKRVDT

>member
-6 RIGIIV
+6 RIGVIV
-12 VAFTAVTV
+12 VVFMAVMV
-20 AGLVLAGSQR
+20 AGLVLAGSLR
-30 EQALRDQLD
+30 EQALREQLD

-63 RTPIVAEHQALRGA
+63 RAPIVAGNQALRAA

-92 ALGTL
+92 AVATL

-109 SPTREVLYSS
+109 SPVREVLYSS
-119 MPAFEPAAAASDEA
+119 QPAFEPAAAASDDA
-133 LAQMI
+133 LARMI
-138 ERGWT
+138 EGGWT
-143 GAGVAI
+143 GGGVAI
-149 DAERNVTLSVGVPLY
+149 DAERNVTLSVGVPLHDA
-164 GEDGAILAVAILA
+164 DGATLAVAVLA

-187 KADTGAEALIVN
+187 KEDTGAEALIVN
-199 RRGRLLVGTDPAIW
+199 RRGRLLVGTDPEIW
-213 ERIRETG
+213 EIIRETG

-248 GNLVASVVTVQ
+248 GNLVARVVTVQ

-292 YLRGA
+292 YLRSA

-345 LALRRHRRRALLRR
+345 LTLRRHRRRALLRR

-387 DLAEIQ
+387 DLAEVQ
-393 APGDTVDGQAAPAA
+393 APAA
-407 PVAAASAQVGT
+407 AVEDAAGDNDS
-418 AQASTSDG
+418 
-426 EGGNELQMIGLAFR
+426 GNELQMIGLAFR

-447 RQQERLTTLVAQ
+447 RQQQRLTTLVAQ
-459 LQEALRTQTAYLALQ
+459 LQEALRTRTAYMALQ

-512 DFFDFFRLDEHRI
+512 DFYDFFRLDENRI

-565 QVVNDTLVEATDGEM
+565 RIVNDTLVEATAGDM

-588 YDVRDGSFVYANG
+588 YDVRDGSFLYANG
-601 GHNSPALVTPDGVER
+601 GHNSPALVTTDGVER

-629 GLTYE
+629 GLTYD
-634 EAVVTV
+634 EAAVSV
-640 PPDGTLFLYTDGIP
+640 PPGGKLFVYTDGIP
-654 EAANPAEEEYGY
+654 ESADVTEEEYGY
-666 ERMEAILT
+666 ERMEESLRDSAG
-674 ENAERSTGDTLEMM
+674 RGTGDTLEMM

-706 MMALGRATAADRIA
+706 MVVLGRETVEDEIA

-731 DLPRIAEEIRAFAET
+731 DLPRVGEEMRAFAESA
-746 GGIGPTGAEHLRQAL
+746 GIGRTGAGHLRQAL
-761 EETVVNAIDERLS
+761 EAVVIDAIDERLS
-774 AVNEYEIAV
+774 AVSEYEIAV
-783 RATLDGGVAE
+783 SATLDGGVAE

-798 DGGAYDPMEEPTDP
+798 DGGAYDPLEESALADGSGPGEAEETASLG
-812 DAGLGAEEGEP
+812 AGL
-823 MSLGGGLVRRSLVD
+823 MRRSLVD

-845 DRNRL
+845 ERNRL
-850 IMRKRIDE
+850 TLRKRVDVAPGARSA

>member
-6 RIGIIV
+6 RIGVIV
-12 VAFTAVTV
+12 IGFMAVMV
-20 AGLVLAGSQR
+20 AGLVFAANLR

-39 RTAMTGSRA
+39 RTARTGSRA
-48 LWSKIVETGVQRMRE
+48 LWGKIVETGVQRMRE
-63 RTPIVAEHQALRGA
+63 RAPVVTQNQALRAA
-77 LAGGDRGEISQAAQA
+77 LESGDPGEISQAAQV
-92 ALGTL
+92 ALGEL
-97 RRTGDV
+97 RDTGDV

-109 SPTREVLYSS
+109 SPTKEVLYSS
-119 MPAFEPAAAASDEA
+119 MPAFAPAAAASDDA
-133 LAQMI
+133 LARMI

-143 GAGVAI
+143 GGGVAI

-164 GEDGAILAVAILA
+164 DEDGATLAVAVYA

-199 RRGRLLVGTDPAIW
+199 RRGRLLVGTDPEVW
-213 ERIRETG
+213 ERIGGTG
-220 WLPGSTSEPV
+220 GLAGSTSEPE
-230 RSGDQVFSHAAF
+230 RSGDQVFSRAAF

-259 DVSAVYADQRRV
+259 DVSAVFADQRRV

-292 YLRGA
+292 YLRSA

-317 ATVAVSEEESDDE
+317 ASVAVSEEESDDE

-359 RQQERFIQG
+359 RQQERFIHG

-379 EERRDILN
+379 EERRDILK
-387 DLAEIQ
+387 DLAEVQ
-393 APGDTVDGQAAPAA
+393 APGGAADTDGT
-407 PVAAASAQVGT
+407 G
-418 AQASTSDG
+418 DH
-426 EGGNELQMIGLAFR
+426 EGGNELQMIGLAFQ

-447 RQQERLTTLVAQ
+447 RQQQRLTTLVAQ
-459 LQEALRTQTAYLALQ
+459 LQEALRTKTAYMALQ

-512 DFFDFFRLDEHRI
+512 DFYDFFLLDENRI

-565 QVVNDTLVEATDGEM
+565 RVVNDTLVEATGGDM

-601 GHNSPALVTPDGVER
+601 GHNSPVLVTRDGVER

-634 EAVVTV
+634 EGLVTV
-640 PPDGTLFLYTDGIP
+640 PPGCKLFLYTDGVP
-654 EAANPAEEEYGY
+654 ESADMAEEEYGY
-666 ERMEAILT
+666 ERMEEILRQS
-674 ENAERSTGDTLEMM
+674 ADRSTGDTLVMM

-698 AAQFDDVT
+698 AAQFDDIT
-706 MMALGRATAADRIA
+706 MVVLDRNTAKDRIA

-731 DLPRIAEEIRAFAET
+731 DLPRIAEEIRAFAES
-746 GGIGPTGAEHLRQAL
+746 GGIGSSGAEHLQQAL
-761 EETVVNAIDERLS
+761 EETMANAIDDRLS
-774 AVNEYEIAV
+774 AVSEYEIAV
-783 RATLDGGVAE
+783 RAILDGGVAE

-798 DGGAYDPMEEPTDP
+798 DGGAYDPMEEPEDRVRDP
-812 DAGLGAEEGEP
+812 GREPGESVGLGA
-823 MSLGGGLVRRSLVD
+823 GLMRRSLVD
-837 EVSYLRVG
+837 EVSYMRVG
-845 DRNRL
+845 ERNRL
-850 IMRKRIDE
+850 VMRKRVDT

>member
-6 RIGIIV
+6 RIGVIV
-12 VAFTAVTV
+12 IGFMAVMV
-20 AGLVLAGSQR
+20 AGLVFAGNLR

-39 RTAMTGSRA
+39 RTARTGSRA

-63 RTPIVAEHQALRGA
+63 RAPIVAENQALRAA
-77 LAGGDRGEISQAAQA
+77 LQGGDRGEISQAAQA
-92 ALGTL
+92 ALVTL

-109 SPTREVLYSS
+109 SPTKEVLYSS
-119 MPAFEPAAAASDEA
+119 MPAFAPAAAASDDA
-133 LAQMI
+133 LARMI

-143 GAGVAI
+143 GGGVAI

-164 GEDGAILAVAILA
+164 DENGATLAVAVYA

-199 RRGRLLVGTDPAIW
+199 RRGRLLVGTDPEVW
-213 ERIRETG
+213 ERIGGTG
-220 WLPGSTSEPV
+220 GLAGSTSEPE
-230 RSGDQVFSHAAF
+230 RSGDQVFSRAAF

-259 DVSAVYADQRRV
+259 DVSAVFADQRRV

-292 YLRGA
+292 YLRSA

-317 ATVAVSEEESDDE
+317 ASVAVSEEESDDE

-359 RQQERFIQG
+359 RQQERFIHG

-387 DLAEIQ
+387 DLAEVQ
-393 APGDTVDGQAAPAA
+393 SPDGTTDADGTGDH
-407 PVAAASAQVGT
+407 
-418 AQASTSDG
+418 
-426 EGGNELQMIGLAFR
+426 EGGNELQMIGLAFQ

-447 RQQERLTTLVAQ
+447 RQQQRLTTLVAQ
-459 LQEALRTQTAYLALQ
+459 LQEALRTKTAYMALQ

-512 DFFDFFRLDEHRI
+512 DFYDFFLLDENRI
-525 GVVVGDVAGK
+525 GIVVGDVAGK

-555 QVEHGPGECL
+555 QVEYGPGECL
-565 QVVNDTLVEATDGEM
+565 QVVNDTLVEATGGDM

-588 YDVRDGSFVYANG
+588 YDIRDGSFVYANG
-601 GHNSPALVTPDGVER
+601 GHNSPVLVTRDGVER

-634 EAVVTV
+634 EGLVTV
-640 PPDGTLFLYTDGIP
+640 PPGCKLFLYTDGVP
-654 EAANPAEEEYGY
+654 ESANVTEEEYGY
-666 ERMEAILT
+666 ERMEEILRQS
-674 ENAERSTGDTLEMM
+674 ADRSTGDTLVMM

-698 AAQFDDVT
+698 AAQFDDIT
-706 MMALGRATAADRIA
+706 MVALNRNTAKDRIA

-731 DLPRIAEEIRAFAET
+731 DLPRIAEEIRAFAES
-746 GGIGPTGAEHLRQAL
+746 GGIGSSGAEHLQQAL
-761 EETVVNAIDERLS
+761 EQTMVNAIDDRLS
-774 AVNEYEIAV
+774 AVSEYEIAV
-783 RATLDGGVAE
+783 RATLDAGVAE

-798 DGGAYDPMEEPTDP
+798 DGGAYDPMEEPSERDRDLGREPGGT
-812 DAGLGAEEGEP
+812 AGLGEWL
-823 MSLGGGLVRRSLVD
+823 MRRSLVD
-837 EVSYLRVG
+837 EVSYMRVG
-845 DRNRL
+845 ERNRL
-850 IMRKRIDE
+850 VMRKRVDT